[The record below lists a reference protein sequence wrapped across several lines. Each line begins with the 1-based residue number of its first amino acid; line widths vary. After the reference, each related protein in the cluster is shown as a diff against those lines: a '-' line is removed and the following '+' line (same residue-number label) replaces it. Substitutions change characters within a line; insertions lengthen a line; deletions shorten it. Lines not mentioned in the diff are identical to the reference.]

1 MTTLVHGATVG
12 VLGGGQLGRM
22 LALAGARL
30 GLNFRFF
37 DPSPYAPA
45 GALGELIADPLED
58 SHAISR
64 FAEGLAAATFEFE
77 SVPVRT
83 AERVAARVTF
93 RPNPDGLRIAQ
104 DRLLEKQHFQRLEI
118 PTPAFAPVDESHS
131 PASALEA
138 VGSPALLKSRQG
150 GYDGKGQ
157 ARVDSLEAL
166 ERAWEA
172 IGRVPA
178 ILEAVVPFDR
188 EVSALLVRADSGECL
203 MYPIS
208 ENEHRDGILRVSRP
222 VVDDPMAEQAESHAV
237 RLAESLDFV
246 GVLALELFEHEG
258 RLLANEFAPRVH
270 NSGHWTIDAA
280 ATSQFENHLRALL
293 GLPLGS
299 TGLERPSVMVNLIGQ
314 IPPLEELLSLEGVR
328 VHLYGKSPRQGR
340 KVGHLT
346 VVGDDPE
353 QLDRRLDP
361 IRRYTQG

>member
-22 LALAGARL
+22 LALAGTRL

-45 GALGELIADPLED
+45 GTLGELIADPLED

-64 FAEGLAAATFEFE
+64 FTEGLAAATFEFE

-83 AERVAARVTF
+83 AERVAARVRF
-93 RPNPDGLRIAQ
+93 RPSPEGLRIAQ
-104 DRLLEKQHFQRLEI
+104 DRLLEKQHFQKLDI
-118 PTPAFAPVDESHS
+118 PTPTFAPLDESHS

-138 VGSPALLKSRQG
+138 VGAPALLKSRRG

-157 ARVDSLEAL
+157 ARVDSVESL
-166 ERAWEA
+166 ERAWEV

-178 ILEAVVPFDR
+178 ILESLVPFDR
-188 EVSALLVRADSGECL
+188 EVSALLVRSDSGETA

-208 ENEHRDGILRVSRP
+208 ENEHREGILRVSRP
-222 VVDDPMAEQAESHAV
+222 VVGDPLAGQAESHVV

-246 GVLALELFEHEG
+246 GVLALEFFEHEG

-293 GLPLGS
+293 DLPLGP
-299 TGLERPSVMVNLIGQ
+299 TTLERPSAMVNLIGHV
-314 IPPLEELLSLEGVR
+314 PPLEELLSLEGVR

-346 VVGDDPE
+346 VVGDDAE
-353 QLDRRLDP
+353 QVDQRLDS
-361 IRRYTQG
+361 IRRYARD